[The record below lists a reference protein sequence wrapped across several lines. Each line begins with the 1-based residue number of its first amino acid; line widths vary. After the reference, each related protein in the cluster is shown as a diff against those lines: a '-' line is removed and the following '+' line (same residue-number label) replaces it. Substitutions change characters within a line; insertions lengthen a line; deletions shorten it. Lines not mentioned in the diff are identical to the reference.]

1 MAPSSKTRRSKRNAA
16 RVFILLFV
24 VVMVGFYFT
33 VGADVVG
40 LGGGWSLFVLLVV
53 LLLLVSLFFVI

>member
-1 MAPSSKTRRSKRNAA
+1 
-16 RVFILLFV
+16 VFILLFV